1 MAVHLIEEANRCLNC
16 KVPQCQ
22 KGCPVHTP
30 IPHIIK
36 LFQAGQIMQ
45 AGSELF
51 ANNPM
56 SVVCATVCD
65 HQSQCAGH
73 CVLGRR
79 GSPVQFYEI
88 ERYIS
93 GSYLD
98 RMPQPPIEKKS
109 QSAAVIGS
117 GPAGITVAL
126 TLAQAGYRVT
136 IFEEKSRIG
145 GMLRY
150 GIPDFRLSKNILD
163 RYRDRLSKFGVQIRP
178 NTVIGGALK
187 LDDLFRDGYS
197 AVFVGTGVWR
207 PKTLGIKGESMAN
220 VHYGISYLSN
230 PSAFTLGESVAVI
243 GMGNVAMD
251 VARTAFRNGA
261 QRVTLYA
268 RAKDVTASLHEVQY
282 AQLDGAEFVYCHAID
297 SINEQGPVFRQSILN
312 EKGEIIGY
320 EKELVQVYADS
331 TIIAISQGPK
341 HKIVRTTHDLETN
354 ERGLLVADENGM
366 TTRPGVFAAGDV
378 VHGPKTVVHAVARA
392 KEAAA
397 AMMAYMEAEAQK
409 APAEQEDEG
418 E

>member
-1 MAVHLIEEANRCLNC
+1 MAVHLIDEANRCLNC

-22 KGCPVHTP
+22 KGCPIHTP

-36 LFQAGQIMQ
+36 LFQAGQLMQ

-65 HQSQCAGH
+65 HQAQCAGH
-73 CVLGRR
+73 CVLGRK
-79 GSPVQFYEI
+79 GNSVQFYEI
-88 ERYIS
+88 ERFIS
-93 GSYLD
+93 DAYLD
-98 RMPQPPIEKKS
+98 RMPHPPIEKKS
-109 QSAAVIGS
+109 QSAAIIGS

-126 TLAQAGYRVT
+126 TLAQAGYNVT
-136 IFEEKSRIG
+136 IFEEKDRIG

-150 GIPDFRLSKNILD
+150 GIPDFRLSKTILD
-163 RYRDRLSKFGVQIRP
+163 RYRDQLRRFGVQIRP

-197 AVFVGTGVWR
+197 TVFVGTGVWR

-230 PSAFTLGESVAVI
+230 PSAFTLGENVAII

-261 QRVTLYA
+261 QKVTLYA
-268 RAKDVTASLHEVQY
+268 RGRHIAASMHDMEYAK
-282 AQLDGAEFVYCHAID
+282 LDGAEFVFGHEIE
-297 SINEQGPVFRQSILN
+297 SINEKGPVFKLSLFDEN
-312 EKGEIIGY
+312 NKVIGY
-320 EKELVQVYADS
+320 EEKRVQVEADS
-331 TIIAISQGPK
+331 TIIAVSQGPK
-341 HKIVRTTHDLETN
+341 NKIVQTTHNLETN
-354 ERGLLVADENGM
+354 ERGLLVTDENGM

-378 VHGPKTVVHAVARA
+378 VHGAKTVVHAVAEA
-392 KEAAA
+392 KTAAT
-397 AMMAYMEAEAQK
+397 AMMAYMEAEAQVVR
-409 APAEQEDEG
+409 QEEG